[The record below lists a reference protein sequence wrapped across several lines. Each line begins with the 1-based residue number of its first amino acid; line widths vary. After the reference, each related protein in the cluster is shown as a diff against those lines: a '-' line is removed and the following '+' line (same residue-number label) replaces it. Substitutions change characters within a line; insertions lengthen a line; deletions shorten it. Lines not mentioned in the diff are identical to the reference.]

1 MKTLTLP
8 GITLS
13 LLLAFSVT
21 AMTVSAQQR
30 RPDGQTSPQSQTP
43 GATGVPQTPLTA
55 AQRAPKPYKE
65 VITAKAKTSKG
76 LFTVHK
82 VDDKYYFE
90 IADSLMKRDFIAITR
105 YSKTTSGAGFGGE
118 ILNQSVLYFEKGPD
132 NKIFLRNSIIVNIAV
147 DPSQPLARAV
157 ENSNVD
163 PIVAAFD
170 IKAFGK
176 DSTGTVIDVT
186 DFFKSDNTVIS
197 MSTSTKTQYKLGVA
211 QSDRV
216 FIESIHSYPINTEI
230 KVLKTFTIT
239 PPTPGATPTRGGTD
253 RPLPATEAG
262 VATFEFNI
270 SMLLL
275 PKTPM
280 HRRAFDARVGFFAD
294 SYTSFDENK
303 QGSEKETFAVR
314 WRLEPKPQDIEKMKR
329 GELVEP
335 IKQIVY
341 YIDPATPKKWRKYL
355 IQGIDDWNV
364 AFEQAGFKNAIKAKE
379 WPENDSTMSLED
391 ARFSV
396 IRYFAADIENAY
408 GPNVHDPRSG
418 EILESH
424 VGWYN
429 DIVKRLYKWYLIQT
443 ATIDPRAKNKEYDEE
458 LMGQLM
464 RYVVCHEV
472 GHTIGLRHNFA
483 ASAAMP
489 VEKLRDKEFIKKY
502 SQSASI
508 MDYSRFNYVAQPGD
522 GITDLIPRIA
532 IYDKWAIEWG
542 YKPILTAKDDKAEK
556 LELNKWVRSH
566 EGDKMFLFGSES
578 SPYDPRFQSEDLG
591 DNAMKASEYG
601 IKNLKLILPHLIE
614 WTKEDGESYT
624 NLATMY
630 GELTGQ
636 LSRYMGHVAKNVG
649 GVYETPKTFDMPGAQ
664 YEAVPRT
671 TQKEAVAFLTKNIF
685 ETPVWLEDKAIMSRI
700 SRTGGLELIA
710 PLQESAL
717 NNVLNSTRLN
727 ALETNY
733 GVSNQNYSVSELLQD
748 LKNGIW
754 TEVPSRK
761 AVDYCRRNLQKAYV
775 EKLLGIIEPAPQS
788 AAAPAQSMRGG
799 NVPISSNS
807 DIYSLVKSH
816 LKTLMGELKAASTTT
831 SEPVTKAHWAD
842 LADRIDKVLNKK

>member
-1 MKTLTLP
+1 MKTLTQT

-13 LLLAFSVT
+13 LVFLLCFT
-21 AMTVSAQQR
+21 AMNVSAQR
-30 RPDGQTSPQSQTP
+30 RDTVRMPQSQNP
-43 GATGVPQTPLTA
+43 ANQGAPQTPQTA
-55 AQRAPKPYKE
+55 AQRAPKPYKD

-90 IADSLMKRDFIAITR
+90 IADSLMKREFIAVTR
-105 YSKTTSGAGFGGE
+105 YAKTTSGAGFGGE

-132 NKIFLRNSIIVNIAV
+132 NKLLLRNSLIVNMAA
-147 DPSQPLARAV
+147 DPSQPLAHAV

-170 IKAFGK
+170 IKAFSK
-176 DSTGTVIDVT
+176 DSTRTVIEVT
-186 DFFKSDNTVIS
+186 DFFKSENTVIS
-197 MSTSTKTQYKLGVA
+197 MSNNTKTQYKLGGI
-211 QSDRV
+211 QSDRN
-216 FIESIHSYPINTEI
+216 FIESIRSYPINTEI
-230 KVLKTFTIT
+230 KVSKTYSINNT
-239 PPTPGATPTRGGTD
+239 PSGAMPTRGGAD

-262 VATFEFNI
+262 VATFELNI

-294 SYTSFDENK
+294 QFTSFDENK
-303 QGSEKETFAVR
+303 QGSKKETFAVR
-314 WRLEPKPQDIEKMKR
+314 WRLEPKPGDIEKMKR

-335 IKQIVY
+335 KKQIVY

-364 AFEQAGFKNAIKAKE
+364 AFEQAGFKNAITAKE

-418 EILESH
+418 EIIESH

-472 GHTIGLRHNFA
+472 GHTLGLRHNFA
-483 ASAAMP
+483 SSAAMP

-502 SQSASI
+502 GQSPSI

-522 GITDLIPRIA
+522 GITDLIPRISV
-532 IYDKWAIEWG
+532 YDLWAIQWG
-542 YKPILTAKDDKAEK
+542 YKPIFDVKDAKAEK

-566 EGDKMFLFGSES
+566 EGDKMYLFGSES

-591 DNAMKASEYG
+591 DNAMKAGEYG

-614 WTKEDGESYT
+614 WTKEDGDDYT
-624 NLATMY
+624 DLATMY
-630 GELTGQ
+630 GELSSQ
-636 LSRYMGHVAKNVG
+636 FSRYMAHAAKNVG
-649 GVYETPKTFDMPGAQ
+649 GVYETPKTYDMPGAQ
-664 YEAVPRT
+664 FEAVPRA

-685 ETPVWLEDKAIMSRI
+685 NTPLWLQDKEIMSRI
-700 SRTGGLELIA
+700 SHTGGLELIA
-710 PLQESAL
+710 PIQESAL
-717 NNVLNSTRLN
+717 NNVLFVPRLN
-727 ALETNY
+727 MMATNY
-733 GVSNQNYSVSELLQD
+733 GASTQNYSVQELLQD

-754 TEVPSRK
+754 TELPARK

-775 EKLLGIIEPAPQS
+775 LKLLAMIEPVPQT
-788 AAAPAQSMRGG
+788 AAAALTMGRG
-799 NVPISSNS
+799 ISASISPNS
-807 DIYSLVKSH
+807 DTYSLVKSH
-816 LKTLMGELKAASTTT
+816 LRSLMGELKTASATTADAI
-831 SEPVTKAHWAD
+831 TKAHWAD
-842 LADRIDKVLNKK
+842 LADRIDQTLNKK